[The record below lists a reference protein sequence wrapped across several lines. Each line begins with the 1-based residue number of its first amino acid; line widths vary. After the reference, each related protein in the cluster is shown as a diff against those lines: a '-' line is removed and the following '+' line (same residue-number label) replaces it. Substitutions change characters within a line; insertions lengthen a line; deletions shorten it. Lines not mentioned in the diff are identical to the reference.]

1 MIQTGALKEREME
14 GDCTQ
19 VNNIV
24 WVRHKGEKK
33 QQTNKIKVKV
43 SEQKSP
49 DVFQHRKLSPI

>member
-24 WVRHKGEKK
+24 WVRQEGKK
-33 QQTNKIKVKV
+33 TADQ
-43 SEQKSP
+43 
-49 DVFQHRKLSPI
+49 